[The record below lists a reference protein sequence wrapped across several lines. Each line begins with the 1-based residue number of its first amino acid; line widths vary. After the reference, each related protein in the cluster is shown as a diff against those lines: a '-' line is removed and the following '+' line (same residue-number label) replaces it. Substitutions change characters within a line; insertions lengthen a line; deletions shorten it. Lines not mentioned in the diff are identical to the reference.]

1 MRRNPIVLGVA
12 LAAACAAAPLVA
24 QDWNQW
30 RGPSRSGITA
40 TFTAPA
46 TWPDKPRKVWES
58 TVGSGHSSPVVSGT
72 RAFVFARLGDDEVVS
87 AFDYQSGKQV
97 WQQRYRAPYQLNPA
111 AEGHGK
117 GPKSTPVADGGRLF
131 SLGISGTLS
140 AFDAATGKP
149 LWRKTFDREFDAT
162 SPDFGVAMS
171 PLVDGGNV
179 IVHVGGNKS
188 GALMAVDGATGT
200 IKWQWKGDGPAYAS
214 PVIGSFGGSRQVITQ
229 SRSRLVGLSAA
240 TGALL
245 WSVPFTTAYDQ
256 NIVTPIV
263 SGDLV
268 LYSGIEQPLTALRVR
283 ESGGKWTPE
292 QVWRADS
299 VPMYMSSAVLSGGT
313 LFGLTH
319 RNKGQF
325 FAVDPR
331 SGKVLWT
338 TRGREGEN
346 AALIAAGDLLMA
358 TTTEGELVIARRD
371 AAKFDVIK
379 RYTVAESPVWA
390 YPVPAGRGVL
400 IKDAEKVV
408 YWTF

>member
-1 MRRNPIVLGVA
+1 MRHTLVLVTA
-12 LAAACAAAPLVA
+12 LALLRVAVPVA

-30 RGPSRSGITA
+30 RGPSRSGVTA
-40 TFTAPA
+40 AFPAPA
-46 TWPDKPRKVWES
+46 AWPDKPRKVWES
-58 TVGSGHSSPVVSGT
+58 TVGTGHSSPVVSGP
-72 RAFVFARLGDDEVVS
+72 RAFVLSRIGDEEVVT
-87 AFDYQSGKQV
+87 AFDHQTGKQA
-97 WQQRYRAPYQLNPA
+97 WQQRYRAPYQVNPA

-131 SLGISGTLS
+131 TLGISGTLS
-140 AFDAATGKP
+140 AFDAAAGKL
-149 LWRKTFDREFDAT
+149 LWRKTFEREFDAT

-171 PLVDGGNV
+171 PLVDGGSV
-179 IVHVGGNKS
+179 FVHVGGNKT
-188 GALMAVDGATGT
+188 GALMALDGATGT

-214 PVIGSFGGSRQVITQ
+214 PVIGSFGNSRQVITQ
-229 SRSRLVGLSAA
+229 SRSRLVGLAAA

-268 LYSGIEQPLTALRVR
+268 LYSGIDQPLAALRIR
-283 ESGGKWTPE
+283 EAGGKWIAE
-292 QVWRADS
+292 QAWHADS
-299 VPMYMSSAVLSGGT
+299 VPMYMSSAVLSGGSV
-313 LFGLTH
+313 FGLTH

-325 FAVDPR
+325 FALDPR

-338 TRGREGEN
+338 TRGREAEN

-371 AAKFDVIK
+371 AVKFDVIK
-379 RYTVAESPVWA
+379 RYTVAETPIWA

-400 IKDAEKVV
+400 IKDAEKVA